1 MKELLSKN
9 DMRDFNKEYVNF
21 VNVSRVINV
30 YIIQLLCNKSIKL
43 NMDGILKFLKYDSEI
58 DTAETEITG
67 LIVKY
72 DQIKKNINTSK
83 RIGIFTF
90 FIFTIKYRC
99 PRNAETISSKIKCLH
114 YFLRGF
120 SSLA

>member
-9 DMRDFNKEYVNF
+9 NMRDFNKEYVNF

-30 YIIQLLCNKSIKL
+30 YIIQLICNKSIKL

-58 DTAETEITG
+58 DTAETEITD

-83 RIGIFTF
+83 KIGIFTF
-90 FIFTIKYRC
+90 
-99 PRNAETISSKIKCLH
+99 
-114 YFLRGF
+114 
-120 SSLA
+120 